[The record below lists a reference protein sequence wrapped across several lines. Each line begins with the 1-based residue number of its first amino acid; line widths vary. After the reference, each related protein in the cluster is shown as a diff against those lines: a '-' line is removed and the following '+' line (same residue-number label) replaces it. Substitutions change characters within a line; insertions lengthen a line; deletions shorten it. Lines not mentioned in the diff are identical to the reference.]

1 MKKDILLVES
11 FSKGS
16 YPADFHPTNA
26 EMMTY
31 THLIENHDGKIYS
44 KIKESYKLFQ
54 SGYYIH
60 TPLMFENKE
69 IRAHIINSVLANDKP
84 YTLLHSIGTTEN
96 PENRLL
102 LVHDLQYSFTDV
114 NVSGKVVALPE
125 PTKGWPGK
133 LQTLNRSRKL
143 SSY

>member
-1 MKKDILLVES
+1 
-11 FSKGS
+11 
-16 YPADFHPTNA
+16 
-26 EMMTY
+26 
-31 THLIENHDGKIYS
+31 
-44 KIKESYKLFQ
+44 
-54 SGYYIH
+54 
-60 TPLMFENKE
+60 MFENKE

-125 PTKGWPGK
+125 PTKGWPENFRPLTDLGNCQVINISQYNTGNLK
-133 LQTLNRSRKL
+133 NQVIPCSSKIQMVKL
-143 SSY
+143 SIPSI